1 LFEFCKGLRNCLQ
14 WKKSTFNLY
23 NTPQMEN
30 VTLKRIAEVLG
41 LSISTVSRA
50 LKNHP
55 DISAATKKRVSEIAE
70 FLDYE
75 PNINAIN
82 LRAKSN
88 RVLGLIVPTISGFFY
103 DSFIAAVEEECRM
116 NDYRLMILQ
125 SGNDPQIEINNL
137 SICRQNRVSG
147 LFVCL
152 STNTSSMSAF
162 DKFKEADI
170 PLIFFDKVPDGDNY
184 NKVCIADMEAAKMAA
199 EQLIKKNKKRIL
211 SLFGNQSLSISRRR
225 LEAYNNTMLRE
236 QDVEILVAHCSS
248 TQDARNITKE
258 YFSKKEKPDAVF
270 CMSDEILIGVMKS
283 LNEMKIDIP
292 AKAGVISLSD
302 GFLPTIYTPEITYIE
317 TSGYKLGKLAFT
329 RMMNCMDGK
338 MEPVELFTSSH
349 AVNGGSL

>member
-1 LFEFCKGLRNCLQ
+1 
-14 WKKSTFNLY
+14 
-23 NTPQMEN
+23 MEN

-55 DISAATKKRVSEIAE
+55 DISAATKKRVNEIAG

-103 DSFIAAVEEECRM
+103 DSFIAAVEEECRL
-116 NDYRLMILQ
+116 NNYRLMILQ
-125 SGNDPQIEINNL
+125 SGNNPQIEISNL

-152 STNTSSMSAF
+152 STNTDSMAAF

-170 PLIFFDKVPDGDNY
+170 PLIFFDKVPDGENY
-184 NKVCIADMEAAKMAA
+184 NKICIADKEAAKMAA
-199 EQLIKKNKKRIL
+199 ELLIKKNKKKIL
-211 SLFGNQSLSISRRR
+211 SLFGNKSLSITRRR
-225 LEAYNNTMLRE
+225 LEAYNNVLLRE
-236 QDVEILVAHCSS
+236 QDVIIHIEHCSS
-248 TQDARNITKE
+248 TQEARNITKQ

-270 CMSDEILIGVMKS
+270 CMSDEILIGAMKS

-292 AKAGVISLSD
+292 SKAGVIGLSD
-302 GFLPTIYTPEITYIE
+302 GFLPSIYTPEITYIE

-338 MEPVELFTSSH
+338 TQPVELFINSPF
-349 AVNGGSL
+349 VNGGSL

>member
-1 LFEFCKGLRNCLQ
+1 LQ
-14 WKKSTFNLY
+14 WKKSDFILSKAKK
-23 NTPQMEN
+23 MEN

-55 DISAATKKRVSEIAE
+55 DISVATKKRVNEIAE

-88 RVLGLIVPTISGFFY
+88 RVFGLIVPTISGFFY
-103 DSFIAAVEEECRM
+103 GSFIAAVEEECRL

-125 SGNDPQIEINNL
+125 SGNDAQIESSNL

-152 STNTSSMSAF
+152 SINTTNMAPF
-162 DKFKEADI
+162 DKFNEADI
-170 PLIFFDKVPDGDNY
+170 PLIFFDKVPDGENY
-184 NKVCIADMEAAKMAA
+184 NKVCVADMEAAKMAA
-199 EQLIKKNKKRIL
+199 ELLIEKKKKKIL
-211 SLFGNQSLSISRRR
+211 SIFGNRSLSITRHR
-225 LEAYNNTMLRE
+225 LEAYNNVLLRE
-236 QDVEILVAHCSS
+236 QDVVIDVVHCSS
-248 TQDARNITKE
+248 TQEARNITKQ

-283 LNEMKIDIP
+283 LNELRIEIP
-292 AKAGVISLSD
+292 EKAGVVSLSD
-302 GFLPTIYTPEITYIE
+302 GFLPTIYTPEVTYIE
-317 TSGYKLGKLAFT
+317 TSGHKLGKLAFA
-329 RMMNCMDGK
+329 RMMNRLDGK
-338 MEPVELFTSSH
+338 TDPVELFINSPFI
-349 AVNGGSL
+349 NGGSL

>member
-1 LFEFCKGLRNCLQ
+1 
-14 WKKSTFNLY
+14 
-23 NTPQMEN
+23 MEN
-30 VTLKRIAEVLG
+30 ITLKRIAEALG

-55 DISAATKKRVSEIAE
+55 DISAVTKKRVAEIAE

-103 DSFIAAVEEECRM
+103 DSFIAAVEEECRL

-125 SGNDPQIEINNL
+125 SGNDSQIEASNL

-152 STNTSSMSAF
+152 STNTESMAAF
-162 DKFKEADI
+162 DKFKEAEI
-170 PLIFFDKVPDGDNY
+170 PLIFFDKVPDGKNY
-184 NKVCIADMEAAKMAA
+184 NKICVADMEAAKMAA
-199 EQLIKKNKKRIL
+199 ELLVKQKKKKIL
-211 SLFGNQSLSISRRR
+211 SLFGNKSLSITRHR
-225 LEAYNNTMLRE
+225 LEAYNNILLRE
-236 QDVEILVAHCSS
+236 QDIVVNVEHCSS
-248 TQDARNITKE
+248 TQEAKNITKQ
-258 YFSKKEKPDAVF
+258 YFSKNAKPDAVF

-283 LNEMKIDIP
+283 LQEMKIEIP
-292 AKAGVISLSD
+292 TETGVISLSD
-302 GFLPTIYTPEITYIE
+302 GFLPSIYTPEITYIE

-338 MEPVELFTSSH
+338 TEPVELFINSPFVSG
-349 AVNGGSL
+349 ASI

>member
-1 LFEFCKGLRNCLQ
+1 
-14 WKKSTFNLY
+14 
-23 NTPQMEN
+23 MEN

-55 DISAATKKRVSEIAE
+55 DISAATKKRVNEIAG

-103 DSFIAAVEEECRM
+103 DSFIAAVEEECRL

-125 SGNDPQIEINNL
+125 TGNDPLIEISNL

-152 STNTSSMSAF
+152 SANTDSMAAF

-170 PLIFFDKVPDGDNY
+170 PLIFFDKVPDGKNY
-184 NKVCIADMEAAKMAA
+184 NKVCVADMEAAKMAA
-199 EQLIKKNKKRIL
+199 ELLVRKQKKKIL
-211 SLFGNQSLSISRRR
+211 SLFGNRSLSITRRR
-225 LEAYNNTMLRE
+225 LEAYNNVLLRE
-236 QDVEILVAHCSS
+236 QDAVIDIEHCSS
-248 TQDARNITKE
+248 TQEARNITKQ
-258 YFSKKEKPDAVF
+258 YFSQKEKPDAVF
-270 CMSDEILIGVMKS
+270 CMSDEILIGAMKC
-283 LNEMKIDIP
+283 LHEMKIDIP
-292 AKAGVISLSD
+292 SQAGIISLSD
-302 GFLPTIYTPEITYIE
+302 GFLPNIYTPEITYIE

-329 RMMNCMDGK
+329 RMINCMDGK
-338 MEPVELFTSSH
+338 PEAVELFISSPF
-349 AVNGGSL
+349 VNGGSL

>member
-1 LFEFCKGLRNCLQ
+1 
-14 WKKSTFNLY
+14 
-23 NTPQMEN
+23 MEN

-55 DISAATKKRVSEIAE
+55 DISAATKKRVAEIAE

-82 LRAKSN
+82 LRSKSN

-103 DSFIAAVEEECRM
+103 DSFIAAVEEECRL

-125 SGNDPQIEINNL
+125 SGNNPQIESSNL

-152 STNTSSMSAF
+152 SVNTSSMAAF
-162 DKFKEADI
+162 DKFKEASI
-170 PLIFFDKVPDGDNY
+170 PLVFFDKVPDGNMYD
-184 NKVCIADMEAAKMAA
+184 KVCIADMEAAKMAA
-199 EQLIKKNKKRIL
+199 EQLIKNKKKHIL
-211 SLFGNQSLSISRRR
+211 SLFGNKALSISRRR
-225 LEAYNNTMLRE
+225 LDAYTNIMLRE
-236 QDVEILVAHCSS
+236 QGLKIEVEHCSS
-248 TQDARNITKE
+248 TQEARNITKQ

-283 LNEMKIDIP
+283 LNELNIP
-292 AKAGVISLSD
+292 IPSQTGVICLSD
-302 GFLPTIYTPEITYIE
+302 GFMPTIFTPEITYIE
-317 TSGYKLGKLAFT
+317 TSGFKLGKLAFT
-329 RMMNCMDGK
+329 RMMNCMDNK
-338 MEPVELFTSSH
+338 TEPVELFTSSH
-349 AVNGGSL
+349 LVQGGSL

>member
-1 LFEFCKGLRNCLQ
+1 
-14 WKKSTFNLY
+14 
-23 NTPQMEN
+23 MEN

-55 DISAATKKRVSEIAE
+55 DISVATKKRVNEIAS

-103 DSFIAAVEEECRM
+103 DSFIAAVEEECRL

-125 SGNDPQIEINNL
+125 SSNDPLIEISNL

-152 STNTSSMSAF
+152 STHTNNMAAF
-162 DKFKEADI
+162 DKFNEADI
-170 PLIFFDKVPDGDNY
+170 PLIFFDKVPDGENY
-184 NKVCIADMEAAKMAA
+184 NKICVADMEAAKMAA
-199 EQLIKKNKKRIL
+199 QLLLEKKKKKIL
-211 SLFGNQSLSISRRR
+211 SLFGNKSLSITRHR
-225 LEAYNNTMLRE
+225 LEAYSRVLMNE
-236 QDVEILVAHCSS
+236 QDVTVDVEHCSN
-248 TQDARNITKE
+248 TPEARNITKQ
-258 YFSKKEKPDAVF
+258 YFSKKEMPDAVF
-270 CMSDEILIGVMKS
+270 CMSDEILIGVMKT
-283 LNEMKIDIP
+283 LNEMKIEIP
-292 AKAGVISLSD
+292 AQVGVLTLSD
-302 GFLPTIYTPEITYIE
+302 GFLPTLYTPEITYIE
-317 TSGYKLGKLAFT
+317 TSGYKLGKLAFI

-338 MEPVELFTSSH
+338 TEPVELFINSPF
-349 AVNGGSL
+349 VNGGSL

>member
-1 LFEFCKGLRNCLQ
+1 
-14 WKKSTFNLY
+14 
-23 NTPQMEN
+23 MEN

-55 DISAATKKRVSEIAE
+55 DISAATKKRVNEIAG

-103 DSFIAAVEEECRM
+103 DSFIAAVEEECRL

-125 SGNDPQIEINNL
+125 SGNDPQIEISNL

-152 STNTSSMSAF
+152 STNTDSMAAF

-170 PLIFFDKVPDGDNY
+170 PLIFFDKVPDGENY
-184 NKVCIADMEAAKMAA
+184 NKICIADMEAAKMAA
-199 EQLIKKNKKRIL
+199 GILIKKDKKKIL
-211 SLFGNQSLSISRRR
+211 SLFGNKLLSITRHR
-225 LEAYNNTMLRE
+225 LEAYNNVLLRE
-236 QDVEILVAHCSS
+236 QDVVIDIEHCSS
-248 TQDARNITKE
+248 TQEARNITKQ
-258 YFSKKEKPDAVF
+258 YFSKKQKPDAVF

-283 LNEMKIDIP
+283 LNEMKIDVP
-292 AKAGVISLSD
+292 SKAGVISLSD
-302 GFLPTIYTPEITYIE
+302 GFLPNLYTPEITYIE

-329 RMMNCMDGK
+329 RMMNCMEGK
-338 MEPVELFTSSH
+338 TEPVELFINSPF
-349 AVNGGSL
+349 VNGGSL

>member
-1 LFEFCKGLRNCLQ
+1 
-14 WKKSTFNLY
+14 
-23 NTPQMEN
+23 MEN

-55 DISAATKKRVSEIAE
+55 DISEATKKRVAEIAE

-103 DSFIAAVEEECRM
+103 DSFIAAVEEECRL

-125 SGNDPQIEINNL
+125 SGNDPQIESSNL

-152 STNTSSMSAF
+152 STHTDSMTAF

-170 PLIFFDKVPDGDNY
+170 PLIFFDKVPDGNEY
-184 NKVCIADMEAAKMAA
+184 NKVCVADMEAAKMAA
-199 EQLIKKNKKRIL
+199 ALLVKHKKKKIL
-211 SLFGNQSLSISRRR
+211 SLFGNKSLSITRHR
-225 LEAYNNTMLRE
+225 LEAYNNVLLRE
-236 QDVEILVAHCSS
+236 QDIAIDVEHCSS
-248 TQDARNITKE
+248 TQEARNITKQ

-283 LNEMKIDIP
+283 LQEMKINIP
-292 AKAGVISLSD
+292 EQAGVISLSD
-302 GFLPTIYTPEITYIE
+302 GFLPSIYTPEITYIE

-338 MEPVELFTSSH
+338 TEPVELFINSPFVAGASI
-349 AVNGGSL
+349 

>member
-1 LFEFCKGLRNCLQ
+1 
-14 WKKSTFNLY
+14 
-23 NTPQMEN
+23 MEN

-55 DISAATKKRVSEIAE
+55 DISAATKKRVGEIAT

-103 DSFIAAVEEECRM
+103 DSFIAAVEEDCRL

-125 SGNDPQIEINNL
+125 SGNDPQIEVNNL

-152 STNTSSMSAF
+152 SVNTSNMAAF
-162 DKFKEADI
+162 EKFREANI

-184 NKVCIADMEAAKMAA
+184 DKVCIADMESAKIAA
-199 EQLIKKNKKRIL
+199 ETLIKKKKKRVL
-211 SLFGNQSLSISRRR
+211 SLFGNKALSISRRR
-225 LEAYNNTMLRE
+225 LEAYNNIMLRE
-236 QDVEILVAHCSS
+236 KDVQIDVEHCSS
-248 TQDARNITKE
+248 TGEARNITKQ

-270 CMSDEILIGVMKS
+270 CMSDEILIGAMKS
-283 LNEMKIDIP
+283 LHELKIDIP
-292 AKAGVISLSD
+292 SKAGVISLSD

-317 TSGYKLGKLAFT
+317 TSGFKLGKLAFT
-329 RMMNCMDGK
+329 RMMNCMDNNK
-338 MEPVELFTSSH
+338 TEPVELFINSPFIAGASI
-349 AVNGGSL
+349 

>member
-1 LFEFCKGLRNCLQ
+1 
-14 WKKSTFNLY
+14 
-23 NTPQMEN
+23 MEN
-30 VTLKRIAEVLG
+30 VTLKRIAEALG

-55 DISAATKKRVSEIAE
+55 DISAATKKRVNEIAQ

-103 DSFIAAVEEECRM
+103 DSFIGAVEEECRLS
-116 NDYRLMILQ
+116 DYRLMILQ
-125 SGNDPQIEINNL
+125 SGNNPQIEINNL

-152 STNTSSMSAF
+152 STDTSSLAAF

-170 PLIFFDKVPDGDNY
+170 PLIFFDKVPDGENY

-199 EQLIKKNKKRIL
+199 ELLLEKKKKKIL
-211 SLFGNQSLSISRRR
+211 SLFGNKALSITRHR
-225 LEAYNNTMLRE
+225 LEAYNNIMLRE
-236 QDVEILVAHCSS
+236 QDVVADVEYCSS
-248 TQDARNITKE
+248 TQEARNITDQ
-258 YFSKKEKPDAVF
+258 YFSKKQKPDAVF

-292 AKAGVISLSD
+292 AQTGVISLSD

-338 MEPVELFTSSH
+338 NEPVELFTSSPF
-349 AVNGGSL
+349 VNGGSL

>member
-1 LFEFCKGLRNCLQ
+1 MCSFCKGLRNCLQ

-23 NTPQMEN
+23 NNPQMEN

-55 DISAATKKRVSEIAE
+55 DISTATKKRVNEIAE

-103 DSFIAAVEEECRM
+103 DSFIAAVEEECRL

-137 SICRQNRVSG
+137 SICRQNRISG

-152 STNTSSMSAF
+152 STNTESLAAF

-170 PLIFFDKVPDGDNY
+170 PLIFFDKVPDGNNY
-184 NKVCIADMEAAKMAA
+184 DKVCLADMDAAKMAA
-199 EQLIKKNKKRIL
+199 QLLLEKNKKKIL
-211 SLFGNQSLSISRRR
+211 SLFGNRSLSISRRR
-225 LEAYNNTMLRE
+225 LEAYNKIMLRE
-236 QDVEILVAHCSS
+236 QDVVIDIEHCSS
-248 TQDARNITKE
+248 TQEARNITKE
-258 YFSKKEKPDAVF
+258 YFSKKIKPDAVF

-283 LNEMKIDIP
+283 LHEMKIEIP
-292 AKAGVISLSD
+292 SKVGVISLSD
-302 GFLPTIYTPEITYIE
+302 GFFPTIYTPEITYIE
-317 TSGYKLGKLAFT
+317 TSGYKLGKLAFS
-329 RMMNCMDGK
+329 RMMSCMDNK
-338 MEPVELFTSSH
+338 TEPVELFINSPFVS
-349 AVNGGSL
+349 GGSL

>member
-1 LFEFCKGLRNCLQ
+1 
-14 WKKSTFNLY
+14 
-23 NTPQMEN
+23 MEN

-55 DISAATKKRVSEIAE
+55 DISAATKKRVNEIAG

-103 DSFIAAVEEECRM
+103 DSFIAAVEEECRL
-116 NDYRLMILQ
+116 NNYRLMILQ
-125 SGNDPQIEINNL
+125 SGNDPQIEISNL

-152 STNTSSMSAF
+152 STNTDSMAAF

-170 PLIFFDKVPDGDNY
+170 PLIFFDKVPDGENY
-184 NKVCIADMEAAKMAA
+184 NKICIADKEAAKMAA
-199 EQLIKKNKKRIL
+199 ELLIKKNKKKIL
-211 SLFGNQSLSISRRR
+211 SLFGNKSLSITRRR
-225 LEAYNNTMLRE
+225 LEAYNNVLLRE
-236 QDVEILVAHCSS
+236 QDVIIHIEHCSS
-248 TQDARNITKE
+248 TQEARNITKQ
-258 YFSKKEKPDAVF
+258 YFSKNQKPDAVF
-270 CMSDEILIGVMKS
+270 CMSDEILIGAMKS
-283 LNEMKIDIP
+283 LNEMKIDVP
-292 AKAGVISLSD
+292 SKAGVISLSD
-302 GFLPTIYTPEITYIE
+302 GFLPSIYTPEITYIE

-329 RMMNCMDGK
+329 RMMNCIEGK
-338 MEPVELFTSSH
+338 TEPVELFINSPF
-349 AVNGGSL
+349 VNGGSL

>member
-1 LFEFCKGLRNCLQ
+1 
-14 WKKSTFNLY
+14 
-23 NTPQMEN
+23 MEN

-55 DISAATKKRVSEIAE
+55 DISAATKKRVNEIAE

-152 STNTSSMSAF
+152 SINTSSMAAF

-170 PLIFFDKVPDGDNY
+170 PLIFFDKVPDGENY

-199 EQLIKKNKKRIL
+199 ELLIKKKKKRIL

-225 LEAYNNTMLRE
+225 LEAYNNIMLRE
-236 QDVEILVAHCSS
+236 QDVVIHIEHCSS
-248 TQDARNITKE
+248 TKDARNITKQ
-258 YFSKKEKPDAVF
+258 YFSKKEIPDAVF
-270 CMSDEILIGVMKS
+270 CMSDEILIGTMKS
-283 LNEMKIDIP
+283 LNEMKIEIP
-292 AKAGVISLSD
+292 SKAGVISLSD
-302 GFLPTIYTPEITYIE
+302 GFLPSIYTPEITYIE

-329 RMMNCMDGK
+329 RMMNCKDNK
-338 MEPVELFTSSH
+338 TEPVELFTNSPF
-349 AVNGGSL
+349 VNGGSL

>member
-1 LFEFCKGLRNCLQ
+1 
-14 WKKSTFNLY
+14 
-23 NTPQMEN
+23 MEN

-55 DISAATKKRVSEIAE
+55 DISTATKKRVNEIAV

-103 DSFIAAVEEECRM
+103 DSFIAAVEEECRL

-125 SGNDPQIEINNL
+125 SGNDPQIESSNL

-152 STNTSSMSAF
+152 STNTEGMAAF
-162 DKFKEADI
+162 DKFNEADI
-170 PLIFFDKVPDGDNY
+170 PLIFFDKVPDGKNY
-184 NKVCIADMEAAKMAA
+184 NRVCVADKEAAKMAA
-199 EQLIKKNKKRIL
+199 EFLVKKKKKKIL
-211 SLFGNQSLSISRRR
+211 SLFGNRSLSITRYR
-225 LEAYNNTMLRE
+225 LEAYNNVLLRE
-236 QDVEILVAHCSS
+236 QDVVIDIEHCSS
-248 TQDARNITKE
+248 TQEARNITKQ

-283 LNEMKIDIP
+283 LNEMKIEIP
-292 AKAGVISLSD
+292 SQAGVISLSD
-302 GFLPTIYTPEITYIE
+302 GFLPSIYTPEITYIE

-329 RMMNCMDGK
+329 RIVNCINGNT
-338 MEPVELFTSSH
+338 EPVELFINTPF
-349 AVNGGSL
+349 VNGGSL

>member
-1 LFEFCKGLRNCLQ
+1 
-14 WKKSTFNLY
+14 
-23 NTPQMEN
+23 MEN

-55 DISAATKKRVSEIAE
+55 DISVATKKRVNEIAS

-103 DSFIAAVEEECRM
+103 DSFIAAVEEECRL

-125 SGNDPQIEINNL
+125 SGNDPQIETSNL

-152 STNTSSMSAF
+152 STNTNNM
-162 DKFKEADI
+162 ADI
-170 PLIFFDKVPDGDNY
+170 PLIFFDKVPDGENY
-184 NKVCIADMEAAKMAA
+184 NKICVADMEAAKMAA
-199 EQLIKKNKKRIL
+199 QLLLEKKKKKIL
-211 SLFGNQSLSISRRR
+211 SIFGNKALSITRHR
-225 LEAYNNTMLRE
+225 LEAYNNVMLNE
-236 QDVEILVAHCSS
+236 QDVTVNIEHCSN
-248 TQDARNITKE
+248 TPEARNITRQ
-258 YFSKKEKPDAVF
+258 YFSKKEMPDAVF
-270 CMSDEILIGVMKS
+270 CMSDEILIGVMKT
-283 LNEMKIDIP
+283 LNEMKIEIP
-292 AKAGVISLSD
+292 AQVGVLTLSD
-302 GFLPTIYTPEITYIE
+302 GFLPTLYTPEITYIE

-338 MEPVELFTSSH
+338 TEPVELFINSPF
-349 AVNGGSL
+349 VNGGSL

>member
-1 LFEFCKGLRNCLQ
+1 
-14 WKKSTFNLY
+14 
-23 NTPQMEN
+23 MEN
-30 VTLKRIAEVLG
+30 ITLKRIAEVLG

-55 DISAATKKRVSEIAE
+55 DISEATKKRVNEIAE

-103 DSFIAAVEEECRM
+103 DSFIAAVEEECRL

-125 SGNDPQIEINNL
+125 SGNDVQIEISNL

-152 STNTSSMSAF
+152 STNTKNMAAF
-162 DKFKEADI
+162 DKFNEAEI
-170 PLIFFDKVPDGDNY
+170 PLIFFDKVPDGKNY
-184 NKVCIADMEAAKMAA
+184 NKVCVADMEAAKMAA
-199 EQLIKKNKKRIL
+199 ELLIEKKKKKIL
-211 SLFGNQSLSISRRR
+211 SIFGNKSLSITRHR
-225 LEAYNNTMLRE
+225 LEAYNNILLPE
-236 QDVEILVAHCSS
+236 KDIVINVEHCSS
-248 TQDARNITKE
+248 TLEARNITKQ
-258 YFSKKEKPDAVF
+258 YFSNKEKPDAVF

-292 AKAGVISLSD
+292 AKVGVVSLSD

-338 MEPVELFTSSH
+338 TEPVELFINSPF
-349 AVNGGSL
+349 VNGGTL